1 MNRFG
6 KLFAILSAAVC
17 AFASCSR
24 MDLQLNELDLDFEA
38 EVAASY
44 YFGYDEASSSHKFG
58 LVLAYGRTDEEFN
71 LISPGAVAFVTL
83 YAPEFDGLSIPPG
96 TYSASANA
104 AYGYSFSYGAPVSDK
119 SNAVHNGFF
128 EWSGEGTY
136 VVFSQLGE
144 DGQTVYPVQ
153 GGVISIE
160 GEGDGVKVNAFFEA
174 QKASFGFEFDG
185 GIPFSDWTPAN

>member
-83 YAPEFDGLSIPPG
+83 
-96 TYSASANA
+96 
-104 AYGYSFSYGAPVSDK
+104 
-119 SNAVHNGFF
+119 
-128 EWSGEGTY
+128 
-136 VVFSQLGE
+136 
-144 DGQTVYPVQ
+144 
-153 GGVISIE
+153 
-160 GEGDGVKVNAFFEA
+160 
-174 QKASFGFEFDG
+174 
-185 GIPFSDWTPAN
+185 